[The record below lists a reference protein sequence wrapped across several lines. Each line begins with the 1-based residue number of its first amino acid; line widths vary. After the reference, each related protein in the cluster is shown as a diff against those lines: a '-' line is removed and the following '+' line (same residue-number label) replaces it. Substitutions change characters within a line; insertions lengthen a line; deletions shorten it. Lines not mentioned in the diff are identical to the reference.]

1 MEVFTTCHIA
11 AGQLFDRYSAWYV
24 TRVSVHRYG
33 APSDALSGFTFLYA
47 ALASGIP
54 GEDTFTDPV
63 NGITVRMLSG
73 SGAAP
78 GSGAVV
84 NISINAPVP
93 QPPAPG
99 RLRIVR

>member
-1 MEVFTTCHIA
+1 
-11 AGQLFDRYSAWYV
+11 LFDRYSAWYV

-33 APSDALSGFTFLYA
+33 APSDAASGFTFLYA
-47 ALASGIP
+47 ALANGLP

-73 SGAAP
+73 FGAAP

-84 NISINAPVP
+84 DISITAPVTLP
-93 QPPAPG
+93 AAPG
-99 RLRIVR
+99 GLGIAR